1 MELLKFMSS
10 AVGRFARIVAGIVV
24 VVVGISLGDEWLV
37 LSLVGVVP
45 LLAGAVDVCLIA
57 PLFGQPLKAKAL
69 R

>member
-24 VVVGISLGDEWLV
+24 VVVGISLG
-37 LSLVGVVP
+37 
-45 LLAGAVDVCLIA
+45 GAA
-57 PLFGQPLKAKAL
+57 TGGS

>member
-1 MELLKFMSS
+1 MELLKFMPT
-10 AVGRFARIVAGIVV
+10 ATGRIARIVAGIVV
-24 VVVGISLGDEWLV
+24 VVVGISLGGGWLV

-57 PLFGQPLKAKAL
+57 PLFGQPLKAEAL